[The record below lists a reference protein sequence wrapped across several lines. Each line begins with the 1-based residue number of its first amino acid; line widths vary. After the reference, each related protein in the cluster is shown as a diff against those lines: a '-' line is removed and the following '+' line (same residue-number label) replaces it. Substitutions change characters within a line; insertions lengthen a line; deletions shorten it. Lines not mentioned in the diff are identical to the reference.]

1 VRFVID
7 MNLAPAWVETFRNAG
22 WQAEHWSQIGDPS
35 AADAVILAHAR
46 SVGAIVFT
54 HALDFGRLLALTH
67 ADGPSV
73 LQVRTSDVTPQAI
86 GQLVVSALRQST
98 EALRIGALITI
109 DASTRRTRILP
120 LRE

>member
-1 VRFVID
+1 MRFVID

-54 HALDFGRLLALTH
+54 HDLDFGRLLALTH

-73 LQVRTSDVTPQAI
+73 LQVRTSDVTPLAI
-86 GQLVVSALRQST
+86 GPLVVSALRQSID
-98 EALRIGALITI
+98 ALRAGALITI